1 MEHQAVVNS
10 ATEVA
15 EDPLQSSE
23 MWLSGIMHMKAVL
36 LNCTSDVR
44 PCELKVLQ
52 STSKAP
58 IGSRISN
65 WGALSC

>member
-15 EDPLQSSE
+15 EDPFQSSE
-23 MWLSGIMHMKAVL
+23 MWLSGIMHMKADL
-36 LNCTSDVR
+36 LNRTSDDR

-58 IGSRISN
+58 VGSRISK
-65 WGALSC
+65 WGALSR